1 MTLTEKYQP
10 AFDLAKNLGAD
21 IANYHEEN
29 GKVVLNATL
38 PTTYVQNEIW
48 NKLKEIDGNAAAE
61 LNANLTVADDSVYAR
76 HTVESGDTLGKIAK
90 HYYGE
95 AGKYTKIFDANRNIL
110 DDADKI
116 FPGQELVIPHF

>member
-1 MTLTEKYQP
+1 MALTEKYQA
-10 AFDLAKNLGAD
+10 AFDLAKSLGAD

-29 GKVVLNATL
+29 GKIVFNATL